1 MQKKSTGRVGCEVSE
16 YYEHNTHG
24 VDCWCNPKIEVME
37 NGNKVIIHNDIK
49 PEEAREMGDIL
60 LAIASENNTA
70 SLIKAIRKIRKL
82 SMSDVSEISGVNRNT
97 IGSIESGDTIM
108 TARLETLC
116 AIARALKCDLRIE
129 LVPYEKFT
137 KTMDFVGD
145 SDHEHDDRIL

>member
-1 MQKKSTGRVGCEVSE
+1 MSE

-37 NGNKVIIHNDIK
+37 NGNKVIIHNNDIK
-49 PEEAREMGDIL
+49 PKEAREMDNIL
-60 LAIASENNTA
+60 LAIASENSTA
-70 SLIKAIRKIRKL
+70 SLIKAIRKIRDL
-82 SMSDVSEISGVNRNT
+82 SLSEVSEISGVNRNT
-97 IGSIESGDTIM
+97 VRSIENGDTIM

-137 KTMDFVGD
+137 QTAGGD
-145 SDHEHDDRIL
+145 GMTRAFCGNELMEDK

>member
-1 MQKKSTGRVGCEVSE
+1 MKE
-16 YYEHNTHG
+16 YHEHNTHG
-24 VDCWCNPKIEVME
+24 TTCWCNPKIEVME

-97 IGSIESGDTIM
+97 IGSIENGDTIM

-116 AIARALKCDLRIE
+116 AIARALRCDLRIE

-137 KTMDFVGD
+137 QEVK
-145 SDHEHDDRIL
+145 HA

>member
-1 MQKKSTGRVGCEVSE
+1 MSE

-49 PEEAREMGDIL
+49 PEEAREMEDIL

-82 SMSDVSEISGVNRNT
+82 SQSEVSEISGVNRNT
-97 IGSIESGDTIM
+97 VRSIENGDTIM

-137 KTMDFVGD
+137 QEVK
-145 SDHEHDDRIL
+145 HA